1 MGFCSQGVNAFSFG
15 AVMHP
20 GSPRT
25 EASGASQ
32 TSASETLHQAVRLYP
47 LAHPLFI
54 VIIIMIF
61 VFCLFRAAPA
71 AHGGSKARGLI
82 GAIATSLRQ
91 SHSNAGSKLRLQPT
105 PQFTAM
111 PDPQPTEQGQGSNL
125 QPHGS

>member
-20 GSPRT
+20 DSPGT

-54 VIIIMIF
+54 VIIIIIF

-71 AHGGSKARGLI
+71 AHGGSQSRDLI
-82 GAIATSLRQ
+82 GAVASSLFNSLINADL
-91 SHSNAGSKLRLQPT
+91 SHICDIPCSLWQCQILNPLRKARDGT
-105 PQFTAM
+105 CFR
-111 PDPQPTEQGQGSNL
+111 GF
-125 QPHGS
+125 